1 VALGNLYRRF
11 GRFEDG
17 YKCHLKARQ
26 LEPGNCDAIVGVLR
40 FLKSRVSPDEADRT
54 AQLADNPDLP
64 AENRRHLH
72 FALAECKEGGG
83 EYDAAFYHMDRGNE
97 LCRMELEPK
106 SGPYDPDKESANV
119 DRIIAA
125 FDEGYFVRTPSFGI
139 GTVSPVF
146 VVGMPRSGTTLC
158 EQILA
163 SHSQVVGAD
172 ELPDISLLV
181 HELQMTGS
189 RGAEE
194 EDDGTGWTQHVTA
207 DKARALA
214 ERHLSRLQELGLGA
228 MRVVDKMPVN
238 YYHLGLIATLF
249 PKAAV

>member
-1 VALGNLYRRF
+1 
-11 GRFEDG
+11 
-17 YKCHLKARQ
+17 
-26 LEPGNCDAIVGVLR
+26 
-40 FLKSRVSPDEADRT
+40 
-54 AQLADNPDLP
+54 
-64 AENRRHLH
+64 
-72 FALAECKEGGG
+72 
-83 EYDAAFYHMDRGNE
+83 
-97 LCRMELEPK
+97 
-106 SGPYDPDKESANV
+106 
-119 DRIIAA
+119 
-125 FDEGYFVRTPSFGI
+125 
-139 GTVSPVF
+139 

-228 MRVVDKMPVN
+228 LRVVDKMPVN
-238 YYHLGLIATLF
+238 YYHLGLIAPLF
-249 PKAAV
+249 PKAGVIHCRRDPMDTGLSCYSKAFARVQIWASDLWSIGHVYRQYDRLMDHWRRV